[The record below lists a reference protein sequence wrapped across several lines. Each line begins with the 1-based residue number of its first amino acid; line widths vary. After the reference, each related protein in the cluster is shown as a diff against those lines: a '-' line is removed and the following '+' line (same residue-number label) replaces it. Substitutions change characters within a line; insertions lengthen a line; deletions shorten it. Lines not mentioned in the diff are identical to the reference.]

1 MALRLIY
8 QVTERVREPA
18 VQTVSQKHRSE
29 QGRGVRGG
37 GGEENSDE
45 QTRNGREVWLPLPYK
60 Q

>member
-45 QTRNGREVWLPLPYK
+45 QTRNGREV
-60 Q
+60 